1 MMKPRVKA
9 QDHSK
14 VVGQHKPTAK
24 PGILAAIMTP
34 PLTRGA
40 TTPVGQ
46 PTQPDT
52 RVK

>member
-1 MMKPRVKA
+1 MKPRTQAK
-9 QDHSK
+9 DYSK
-14 VVGQHKPTAK
+14 VVGQHKPTGK
-24 PGILAAIMTP
+24 MNPLPKIMTP

>member
-1 MMKPRVKA
+1 MKPRTKA

-14 VVGQHKPTAK
+14 VVGQHKPASK
-24 PGILAAIMTP
+24 VKP
-34 PLTRGA
+34 PLTRGT

>member
-1 MMKPRVKA
+1 MPRTQAKDYSNVNK
-9 QDHSK
+9 
-14 VVGQHKPTAK
+14 QHKPGTK
-24 PGILAAIMTP
+24 GNPVAAIMTP